1 MMARPAI
8 RITLIDR
15 LGKCG
20 CHRGHRVGDSWDFDT
35 QRGQLCPMAM
45 HVAFP
50 YVDILRYGGSIPG
63 QPEGT
68 AVFCCP
74 DVGTLNVFR
83 IEKYEASG
91 AGRPSAGEISS
102 GAAPHPRWRAGGAGP
117 D

>member
-35 QRGQLCPMAM
+35 QRGELCPMAM

-50 YVDILRYGGSIPG
+50 YIDILRYGGAIPG

-68 AVFCCP
+68 AAFCCP
-74 DVGTLNVFR
+74 DVDTINVFR
-83 IEKYEASG
+83 VEAVRPEGDAPLSEK
-91 AGRPSAGEISS
+91 RQK
-102 GAAPHPRWRAGGAGP
+102 
-117 D
+117 